1 MTPVLVGIYI
11 FLIGICIGS
20 FLNVCIFRIPE
31 GKSIVYPPSACPACG
46 NGISWYDNIP
56 IISYLLLRG
65 KCRHCR
71 YPISIRYP
79 LVELLTGLFAWITWM
94 TFGFQWDTIIY
105 FVLIAALIMIAFID
119 LDNRIIPD
127 IISLPG
133 IPLGFIASFALSN
146 VTWLESLIGVIIGG
160 GSLLIIAVGYKMLT
174 GKEGMGGGDI
184 KLLAMIGAF
193 LGWQGVLFTIMISSF
208 TGTIVGLMLMLRSNQ
223 GTKLAVPF
231 GPFLAIGAI
240 SYLFFGPQLIEWYI
254 YGFLYVPK

>member
-1 MTPVLVGIYI
+1 M
-11 FLIGICIGS
+11 
-20 FLNVCIFRIPE
+20 
-31 GKSIVYPPSACPACG
+31 
-46 NGISWYDNIP
+46 
-56 IISYLLLRG
+56 LLRA

-79 LVELLTGLFAWITWM
+79 LVELLTGLFAWVTWM
-94 TFGFQWDTIIY
+94 TFGFQWDTVIY
-105 FVLIAALIMIAFID
+105 FILIAALITITFID
-119 LDNRIIPD
+119 LDHRIIPD

-133 IPLGFIASFALSN
+133 IPLGFIASFALSK
-146 VTWLESLIGVIIGG
+146 VTWLESLLGIVIGG
-160 GSLLIIAVGYKMLT
+160 GILLIIAVGYKLLT

-184 KLLAMIGAF
+184 KLLAMLGAF
-193 LGWQGVLFTIMISSF
+193 LGWQGVLFTIMVSSF

-240 SYLFFGPQLIEWYI
+240 TYLFFGSQLIEWYI